1 MNSRIGPPSAFVQ
14 PLHDDDD
21 DAVPLAEHPRRDSR
35 GRALERI
42 PSPAPLWQKGQSGN
56 PSGKSGFYHEAMK
69 LARELTPAAV
79 RRLGELAGLYPDE
92 VTGEWIPLSKL
103 DIDPRV
109 VSVACLGLTER
120 TLGKPKEY
128 DPNSDSESTV
138 KLDYSRL
145 SPEQR
150 QQMRDLLDIA
160 GQETAV
166 VEARRRG

>member
-1 MNSRIGPPSAFVQ
+1 VSGRDQEGEFAQ
-14 PLHDDDD
+14 
-21 DAVPLAEHPRRDSR
+21 HPRRDSR

-79 RRLGELAGLYPDE
+79 RRLGELAGLYPGAD
-92 VTGEWIPLSKL
+92 GEWIPLSKL
-103 DIDPRV
+103 DVDPRV

-128 DPNSDSESTV
+128 DPNSDPEGKP
-138 KLDYSRL
+138 KLDFSRL
-145 SPEQR
+145 SPEQL
-150 QQMRDLLDIA
+150 QQMRDLLDIMCRP
-160 GQETAV
+160 TAV
-166 VEARRRG
+166 IEASTGAASAAQGE

>member
-1 MNSRIGPPSAFVQ
+1 MTENAQ
-14 PLHDDDD
+14 Q
-21 DAVPLAEHPRRDSR
+21 PRRDSR

-92 VTGEWIPLSKL
+92 ITGEWIPLNRL
-103 DIDPRV
+103 DVDPRV
-109 VSVACLGLTER
+109 ISVACLGLVER

-128 DPNSDSESTV
+128 DPNSDKAPSV
-138 KLDYSRL
+138 LDVSLL
-145 SPEQR
+145 SDEQR
-150 QQMRDLLDIA
+150 AQLRELLQA
-160 GQETAV
+160 ATGAAPAEPGSPATYPRKALT
-166 VEARRRG
+166 G

>member
-1 MNSRIGPPSAFVQ
+1 MPS
-14 PLHDDDD
+14 
-21 DAVPLAEHPRRDSR
+21 DAQRPRRDPR

-92 VTGEWIPLSKL
+92 VTGEWIPLDRL
-103 DIDPRV
+103 DVDPRV
-109 VSVACLGLTER
+109 ISVACLGLVER

-128 DPNSDSESTV
+128 DPNADRQASPFD
-138 KLDYSRL
+138 LSRL
-145 SPEQR
+145 TPEQR
-150 QQMRDLLDIA
+150 QHVRDVLQLIA
-160 GQETAV
+160 GTANP
-166 VEARRRG
+166 ADR